1 MSLARFCKPMV
12 LVTEDDSVAVVAQ
25 KLRDH
30 GVGCVVV
37 TRSGRPVGVVT
48 DRDVV
53 VRAVAEG
60 CDPSETK
67 VSEIVTYD
75 PFVLLATDGIDTAAN
90 RMREH
95 GIRRLP
101 IVNAEGQTIGIVTAD
116 DLLMVL
122 GRQLADVCSGI
133 EDSADSLESR

>member
-1 MSLARFCKPMV
+1 MSLVRFCKPMV
-12 LVTEDDSVAVVAQ
+12 LVTEEDSVAVVAQ

-30 GVGCVVV
+30 RVGCVIV
-37 TRSGRPVGVVT
+37 TRGGRPVGVVT

-53 VRAVAEG
+53 VRGVAEG
-60 CDPSETK
+60 RDPSTTK

-75 PFVLLATDGIDTAAN
+75 PFVLVETDGIDTAAS

-101 IVNAEGQTIGIVTAD
+101 IVNADGLTIGIVTAD
-116 DLLMVL
+116 DLLIVL

-133 EDSADSLESR
+133 EESADCLESR